1 MRNLHQI
8 GTNLSDLDK
17 ALLWSISLSGKVRL
31 NKTMMEYYDG
41 YEHQWKLYI
50 PYEPD
55 NKYILE
61 NWITAGKPMPIYE
74 RGHWK
79 LVTGQGNKKGKEI
92 ALANRREWDIA
103 PNKE

>member
-55 NKYILE
+55 NKYIVKE
-61 NWITAGKPMPIYE
+61 WEAAGKPMPVYE

-79 LVTGQGNKKGKEI
+79 LASGQGNKKGYGNKI
-92 ALANRREWDIA
+92 ANGEQC
-103 PNKE
+103 NKGRNK